1 MFEVCNDSAR
11 TPLMALGLIVFGIS
25 ATPAIIIYKKMA
37 AFCLQFD
44 SLGKKVDEK
53 KEM

>member
-11 TPLMALGLIVFGIS
+11 TPLMALGLIVLDI
-25 ATPAIIIYKKMA
+25 PAASVIIIYKKMA